1 MKNKLKYLT
10 ITILFLLTF
19 LIMPK
24 CFADEKTEIDQFK
37 EYINYAYENYIMYDY
52 VTETNTTG
60 EIELIIVQGVYND
73 QMSLSIFYQ
82 PYKDIYGTTIKIS
95 KNNEEVD
102 YSFYK
107 GFELYNYNY
116 KEDDNVII
124 YVLDNNDSKYVIV
137 YEIEYTMN
145 EIKQNGIQ
153 GEGSKNFPD
162 STATNET
169 TSLKGCLVMTIV
181 TGIFIIGILI
191 IVIAVMIATKNIHIK
206 REKRIT
212 NYYVPRNNYYQ
223 QNQSNNLYNQN
234 LNNQVTENI
243 IDVNDT
249 IIQEEPKEKLSEE
262 EELKRLYSL
271 RARGEITEEELNTLL
286 RKYRGKRDDD

>member
-19 LIMPK
+19 FIAPK
-24 CFADEKTEIDQFK
+24 CFADEKPKIDQFK

-52 VTETNTTG
+52 VDVTNTTG
-60 EIELIIVQGVYND
+60 EMELIIVQGVYND
-73 QMSLSIFYQ
+73 QLSLSIFYQ
-82 PYKDIYGTTIKIS
+82 PYKDIYGTTIEIS
-95 KNNEEVD
+95 KNNEAVN
-102 YSFYK
+102 YSFYR
-107 GFELYNYNY
+107 GYELYNYHY
-116 KEDDNVII
+116 DEDDNVVIN
-124 YVLDNNDSKYVIV
+124 VLDNNDSKYVII
-137 YEIEYTMN
+137 YEIEYSMN

-153 GEGSKNFPD
+153 GEGSGNFPD
-162 STATNET
+162 STVTNES
-169 TSLKGCLVMTIV
+169 TSLKGCLVMTII

-212 NYYVPRNNYYQ
+212 NYYVPRTNYYQ
-223 QNQSNNLYNQN
+223 PNQTNN
-234 LNNQVTENI
+234 LNNQVNENI

-249 IIQEEPKEKLSEE
+249 VIQEEPKKELSEE

-271 RARGEITEEELNTLL
+271 RARGEITEEELNILL